1 MYLKGF
7 LTFNVSPGYR
17 HIDGCLHWCGYFQ
30 RAHHSHVEGRGSL
43 HPPGWVPL
51 QQLPRHVEQGG
62 HQHPRPQG
70 EKHRHDLI
78 HVHLVI
84 ISSPTCWW
92 KVNFQAQ
99 QTCVCVSKNV
109 YLAKLWKTQ
118 QKCAQVGDDGS
129 ILQLQWVGDL
139 WAWGARNVSVIKPKK
154 QTQEGDADLGW
165 TLGQKTSAMT
175 DVIL

>member
-1 MYLKGF
+1 MYLKDF
-7 LTFNVSPGYR
+7 LTFTVSPGYR
-17 HIDGCLHWCGYFQ
+17 DIDGCLHWRWYFQ
-30 RAHHSHVEGRGSL
+30 RAHHGHVEGRGGL

-84 ISSPTCWW
+84 ISSTTCWW

-99 QTCVCVSKNV
+99 QTCVCVSRNV
-109 YLAKLWKTQ
+109 YLAKLWKTWQ
-118 QKCAQVGDDGS
+118 
-129 ILQLQWVGDL
+129 
-139 WAWGARNVSVIKPKK
+139 NVLRLLMMEAYCNFSERVVCGP
-154 QTQEGDADLGW
+154 EEPEM
-165 TLGQKTSAMT
+165 SMS
-175 DVIL
+175 